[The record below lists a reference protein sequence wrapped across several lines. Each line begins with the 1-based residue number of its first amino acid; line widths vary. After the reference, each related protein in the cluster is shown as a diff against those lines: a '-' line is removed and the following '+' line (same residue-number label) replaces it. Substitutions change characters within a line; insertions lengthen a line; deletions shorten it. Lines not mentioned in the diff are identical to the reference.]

1 MIHRGVF
8 PGNPLIFTHVLVLNI
23 YNVNTEGRNVRLKL
37 YICIGY
43 MLPTIGGIYV
53 SYIYVG
59 IGHNQYLGDECK
71 VGGFSAPDHYIFLKI
86 HICIE

>member
-1 MIHRGVF
+1 MIHTGVF

-23 YNVNTEGRNVRLKL
+23 SCQHGGEKWLKL

-71 VGGFSAPDHYIFLKI
+71 LGGFCAPEPLYIFKDTYLY
-86 HICIE
+86 